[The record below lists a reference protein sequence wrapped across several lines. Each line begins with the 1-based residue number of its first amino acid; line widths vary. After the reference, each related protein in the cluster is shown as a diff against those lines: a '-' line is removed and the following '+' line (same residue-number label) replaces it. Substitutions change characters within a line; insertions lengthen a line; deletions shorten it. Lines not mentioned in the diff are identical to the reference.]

1 MADDTVQAGSGSDSG
16 RTPGSGHLDMVHAG
30 WGDPSRRTGLPRD
43 AAAWLTS
50 RVGSVRPSTPVPLT
64 EVAVP
69 ASRLSEADLAALR
82 ATGADVLVDDAGRAL
97 RAAGRSYL
105 DLLALRS
112 GTFPAPDAVVLP
124 GSAEQVG
131 AVLRACA
138 ALGVAVV
145 PFGGGTSV
153 VGGVSPLAGAFSC
166 VVSLDLGRL
175 DQLLAWSDGDLTAT
189 FEPGLR
195 GPAAETLLNA
205 RGLTLGHFPQ
215 SYEYATIGGYAATR
229 SAGQASTG
237 YGRFDANVLGVTLQT
252 PSGELVLG
260 RGAATAAGPGLLQ
273 LVIGSEGAFGVVT
286 SVTLRVRRLP
296 VVKRYDAYLVRSWED
311 GIAQLKRLEQ
321 GGVVPDVVRL
331 SDPSE
336 STVNLRMG
344 APKAVQLLAR
354 GRCLLVL
361 GWEGTDASV
370 SNRRRASGIRG
381 IRLPGAGKKWEHG
394 RYQGPYLRDDL
405 LDAGFLVE
413 TLETSATW
421 SGLLTTYQA
430 VQQAVSE
437 ALGECV
443 VMCHVSHLYS
453 QGASLYFTVLAAR
466 SDAPVEQWQRA
477 KDAASTALV
486 AAGATITHHHGV
498 GTDHRPWMTDEVG
511 PLGVE
516 VLRAVKVVLDPTG
529 VLNPGKLI
537 P

>member
-1 MADDTVQAGSGSDSG
+1 MADETVQTVIGSGSV
-16 RTPGSGHLDMVHAG
+16 DMAHAG

-50 RVGSVRPSTPVPLT
+50 RVGDVRPSAPVPLSAA
-64 EVAVP
+64 AVP
-69 ASRLSEADLAALR
+69 VSRLSEADLAVLR
-82 ATGADVLVDDAGRAL
+82 ATSADVLVGDADRAL

-124 GSAEQVG
+124 GSAEQVA

-138 ALGVAVV
+138 ALGIAVV

-153 VGGVSPLAGAFSC
+153 VGGVSPLTGFFPA
-166 VVSLDLGRL
+166 VVSLDLRRL
-175 DQLLAWSDGDLTAT
+175 DRLLDWSGEDLTAT

-195 GPAAETLLNA
+195 GAAAEALLNA
-205 RGLTLGHFPQ
+205 RDLTLGHFPQ
-215 SYEYATIGGYAATR
+215 SYEHATIGGYAA
-229 SAGQASTG
+229 
-237 YGRFDANVLGVTLQT
+237 VLGVTVQT
-252 PSGELVLG
+252 PSGEMLLG
-260 RGAATAAGPGLLQ
+260 RGSATAAGPSLLQ
-273 LVIGSEGAFGVVT
+273 LVLGSEGAFGVIT
-286 SVTLRVRRLP
+286 SVTLRVRRVP
-296 VVKRYDAYLVRSWED
+296 AVKRYDAYLVRSWED

-321 GGVVPDVVRL
+321 GGVIPDVVRL

-344 APKAVQLLAR
+344 APRAVRLLAR
-354 GRCLLVL
+354 GRCLLIL
-361 GWEGTDASV
+361 GWEGTAASV
-370 SNRRRASGIRG
+370 STRRRAARVEGLRIPRV
-381 IRLPGAGKKWEHG
+381 GAKWEHG
-394 RYQGPYLRDDL
+394 RYEGPYLRDDL

-421 SGLLTTYQA
+421 SGLLTTYQGVQAA
-430 VQQAVSE
+430 VTE
-437 ALGECV
+437 ALGRCV

-466 SDAPVEQWQRA
+466 SEEPVAQWQRA
-477 KDAASTALV
+477 KDAACAVLV
-486 AAGATITHHHGV
+486 ATGATITHHHAV
-498 GTDHRPWMTDEVG
+498 GTDHRAWMTDEVG

-516 VLRAVKVVLDPTG
+516 VLRAVKTALDPSG

-537 P
+537 PGDRARDS

>member
-1 MADDTVQAGSGSDSG
+1 MADDTVQAGSGSETSRDY
-16 RTPGSGHLDMVHAG
+16 GSGSVDMAHAG
-30 WGDPSRRTGLPRD
+30 WGDPSRRTGLSRD

-50 RVGSVRPSTPVPLT
+50 RVGSVRPSTPVPLA
-64 EVAVP
+64 EVAIP
-69 ASRLSEADLAALR
+69 ASRLSEPDLAALR
-82 ATGADVLVDDAGRAL
+82 ATGADILVDDVSRAL

-112 GTFPAPDAVVLP
+112 GAFPAPDAVVLP
-124 GSAEQVG
+124 GSAEQVSL
-131 AVLRACA
+131 VLRACA

-153 VGGVSPLAGAFSC
+153 VGGVSPIAGTFSC
-166 VVSLDLGRL
+166 VVALDLRRL

-195 GPAAETLLNA
+195 GAAAEALLNA

-215 SYEYATIGGYAATR
+215 SYEHATIGGYAATR

-252 PSGELVLG
+252 SVGELVLG

-273 LVIGSEGAFGVVT
+273 LVIGSEGAFGVIT

-296 VVKRYDAYLVRSWED
+296 AVKRYDAYLVRSWED

-321 GGVVPDVVRL
+321 SGVVPDVVRL
-331 SDPSE
+331 SDASE
-336 STVNLRMG
+336 STVNLRMS
-344 APKAVQLLAR
+344 APRAVQLLAR

-361 GWEGTDASV
+361 GWEGTAASV
-370 SNRRRASGIRG
+370 STRRGASKIRG
-381 IRLPGAGKKWEHG
+381 VRLPGAGKKWEHS
-394 RYQGPYLRDDL
+394 RYEGPYLRDDL

-421 SGLLTTYQA
+421 SGLLTTYKA
-430 VQQAVSE
+430 AREAVSE

-486 AAGATITHHHGV
+486 AAGGTITHHHGV

-516 VLRAVKVVLDPTG
+516 VLRAVKVALDPTG

>member
-1 MADDTVQAGSGSDSG
+1 MVDDTVQAGSGSDTG
-16 RTPGSGHLDMVHAG
+16 RSSGSGEVDMAHAG
-30 WGDPSRRTGLPRD
+30 WGDPSRRTGLPHG

-50 RVGSVRPSTPVPLT
+50 RVGSVRPSTSVPLT

-69 ASRLSEADLAALR
+69 ASRLSAADVAALR
-82 ATGADVLVDDAGRAL
+82 ATGADVLVDDVSRAL
-97 RAAGRSYL
+97 RAAGRSYV

-112 GTFPAPDAVVLP
+112 GAFPAPDAVVLP
-124 GSAEQVG
+124 ASPQQVSL
-131 AVLRACA
+131 VLRACA

-166 VVSLDLGRL
+166 VVSLDLRRL
-175 DQLLAWSDGDLTAT
+175 DKLVAWSDGDLTAT

-195 GPAAETLLNA
+195 GAAAEALLNA

-215 SYEYATIGGYAATR
+215 SYEHATIGGYAATR

-252 PSGELVLG
+252 PVGELVLG

-273 LVIGSEGAFGVVT
+273 LVIGSEGAFGVIT

-296 VVKRYDAYLVRSWED
+296 AVKRYDAYLVRSWED

-321 GGVVPDVVRL
+321 SGVVPDVVRL
-331 SDPSE
+331 SDASE
-336 STVNLRMG
+336 STVNLRMS
-344 APKAVQLLAR
+344 APRAVQLLAR

-361 GWEGTDASV
+361 GWEGTAASV
-370 SNRRRASGIRG
+370 STRRGASKIRG
-381 IRLPGAGKKWEHG
+381 VRLPGAGKKWEHS
-394 RYQGPYLRDDL
+394 RYEGPYLRDDL

-421 SGLLTTYQA
+421 SGLLTTYKA
-430 VQQAVSE
+430 AREAVSE

-486 AAGATITHHHGV
+486 AAGGTITHHHGV
-498 GTDHRPWMTDEVG
+498 GTDHRPWMTEEVG

-516 VLRAVKVVLDPTG
+516 VLRAVKVALDPTG